1 MKKLIIAIIAVTVS
15 AMLLLG
21 GCVNL
26 SGVDG
31 KDGRDGKDVSI
42 REIFEEANNERKKDG
57 LEELDFLE
65 FIEEYLNYDSST
77 IENSVSLQTN
87 INNSLRSAVSVRADF
102 TVTSYSWGKPITQTQ
117 TYFGGGVII
126 DLDKESGNALA
137 VTNCHVVYNE
147 NATKRISQN
156 VYLYLYG
163 QDDDYTNPN
172 CAISAKVIGASQTY
186 DIALLKVENNDIL
199 KNSDALAANFDKSD
213 DVYTGETVYAIGN
226 PEGYGMSATQGII
239 SKESETIS
247 INLSSSAYLQNIKEY
262 RVIRTDAAINS
273 GNSGGGLFNRAG
285 KLVGIVNSKSG
296 ESDVDNMGFA
306 LPSSNV
312 RRLVNLMLDSYNSNG
327 FSGSNG
333 IVRAYL
339 KAEYTSQPKASKWN
353 ESKGVYEIYESVSI
367 NVAADGLEVGDS
379 VRAIKLL
386 DGNGDVVED
395 REVTRLYHLDDV
407 LLSARTGYTAE
418 VTVSRGGS
426 EQVISVPITASH
438 FVSMD

>member
-1 MKKLIIAIIAVTVS
+1 MRYL
-15 AMLLLG
+15 
-21 GCVNL
+21 
-26 SGVDG
+26 
-31 KDGRDGKDVSI
+31 
-42 REIFEEANNERKKDG
+42 RK
-57 LEELDFLE
+57 
-65 FIEEYLNYDSST
+65 
-77 IENSVSLQTN
+77 
-87 INNSLRSAVSVRADF
+87 
-102 TVTSYSWGKPITQTQ
+102 
-117 TYFGGGVII
+117 
-126 DLDKESGNALA
+126 GNRR
-137 VTNCHVVYNE
+137 V
-147 NATKRISQN
+147 
-156 VYLYLYG
+156 
-163 QDDDYTNPN
+163 PN
-172 CAISAKVIGASQTY
+172 
-186 DIALLKVENNDIL
+186 LKVENNDIL

-247 INLSSSAYLQNIKEY
+247 INLSSSSYLQNIKEY

>member
-31 KDGRDGKDVSI
+31 KDGRDGKDASI
-42 REIFEEANNERKKDG
+42 REIFEETNKERLKEG
-57 LEELDFLE
+57 LDELNFLE
-65 FIEEYLNYDSST
+65 FIEEYLKYDSST

-102 TVTSYSWGKPITQTQ
+102 TVTAYSWGKPITQTQ

-147 NATKRISQN
+147 NATKKISQN

-163 QDDDYTNPN
+163 QDGDYTNPN

-199 KNSDALAANFDKSD
+199 KNSDAASASFDTSD

-247 INLSSSAYLQNIKEY
+247 INLSASSYLQNIKEY

-273 GNSGGGLFNRAG
+273 GNSGGGLFNRTG

-339 KAEYTSQPKASKWN
+339 KAEYTSQPKASNWN
-353 ESKGVYEIYESVSI
+353 ESKGVYEIFESVSI
-367 NVAADGLEVGDS
+367 NVAADGLEVDDA
-379 VRAIKLL
+379 VRAIKLF
-386 DGNGDVVED
+386 DGNGNVVED

-407 LLSARTGYTAE
+407 LLSARIGYIAE
-418 VTVSRGGS
+418 VTVSRGGL
-426 EQVISVPITASH
+426 EQVITVPITASH